1 MSLEKSTGRLLWA
14 VQLRLKKGDVES
26 FWIGPLLSTN
36 KLLIMS
42 SSGTI
47 LSLSPYSG
55 KTLSKIQFKESF
67 IAGPFQVEEK
77 IYLISEQGILFVLGL
92 KIMNN
97 VIILGKPNVGKSSL
111 FNAIVMKE
119 LAVVSRSEK
128 LTRDLK
134 K

>member
-1 MSLEKSTGRLLWA
+1 MLWA

-26 FWIGPLLSTN
+26 FWIGPLSTN

-92 KIMNN
+92 
-97 VIILGKPNVGKSSL
+97 
-111 FNAIVMKE
+111 E
-119 LAVVSRSEK
+119 
-128 LTRDLK
+128 
-134 K
+134 